1 MSYSLYPL
9 LYSNSPRH
17 TFLWWGSVEEFEN
30 FLRNLKSSHYFFN
43 ALSFACHV
51 SKHCNAGAWQ
61 FSKNPLKKSHTRGEG
76 IILLSFLI
84 KSPIIFHAP
93 LFPMVFTIQ
102 KETLY
107 SGQQMSTCQY
117 PMAPLW
123 VIPTVPLYVI
133 NNTATHGRVA
143 NKQSIGHNLVRV
155 LQPCQVVTLTTKVFN
170 LLVRASST
178 KIYKGLLTPDI

>member
-1 MSYSLYPL
+1 
-9 LYSNSPRH
+9 
-17 TFLWWGSVEEFEN
+17 
-30 FLRNLKSSHYFFN
+30 
-43 ALSFACHV
+43 
-51 SKHCNAGAWQ
+51 
-61 FSKNPLKKSHTRGEG
+61 
-76 IILLSFLI
+76 
-84 KSPIIFHAP
+84 
-93 LFPMVFTIQ
+93 MVFTIQ

-178 KIYKGLLTPDI
+178 KIYKGLLTPDIQIVSFYE